1 MKKCL
6 IILMICCGCGTAYA
20 NSELS
25 IAIANTRTLCG
36 GIGNELGEI
45 KKLAGI
51 NTAVTATGTVAGGG
65 ATVVGLVKSSTDK
78 IAEEIEAELANLRKM
93 AYAQN
98 PLNLK
103 PIHVN
108 WAATSPQANK
118 NNAISEKERQLA
130 QLNEKSKSMGNWRT
144 GLMATSVATNI
155 AGAVIAGTNQVKGDL
170 KSQIDACVESVKN
183 LSNVRMQARISG
195 TANEQ
200 DLAYAENIVRA
211 CEEWGTVDVSSINK
225 KASGAAISSGV
236 GAGLGLA
243 GVVTSAMA
251 NTDKTRNDNSD
262 TGKEKE
268 KNLNTAANVLAGG
281 TTIASATATIF
292 NATQINATKRAVSV
306 ANKCE
311 EALR

>member
-108 WAATSPQANK
+108 WAATSLRANK

-211 CEEWGTVDVSSINK
+211 CEEWDTVDVSSINK